1 MIIGL
6 AYLASALAV
15 ALTMPYNSTI
25 EAFQRGEVVGLLFDH
40 DLTYTTSALKMID
53 EEYGRLATKT
63 GKRSLFKNLL
73 SLSMETSTLDD
84 YVFRLKQIRVHLKAN
99 HDVDLDGDLVLSVF
113 LAGLGDRHDYSP
125 IKIVL
130 EAKDDVN
137 LEEAIKV
144 VKNFQLSTL
153 EAKEQ

>member
-1 MIIGL
+1 
-6 AYLASALAV
+6 
-15 ALTMPYNSTI
+15 
-25 EAFQRGEVVGLLFDH
+25 
-40 DLTYTTSALKMID
+40 
-53 EEYGRLATKT
+53 
-63 GKRSLFKNLL
+63 
-73 SLSMETSTLDD
+73 METSTLDN

-113 LAGLGDRHDYSP
+113 LAGLGDDYSP

-130 EAKDDVN
+130 EAKDDIN

-153 EAKEQ
+153 EAQEQGGVSEVMVKQETNYLSSLKCFNCGVVGHGERDCKGACKVCKANDHTRYACPKRSSNKAAKGASMLAMCEATSW